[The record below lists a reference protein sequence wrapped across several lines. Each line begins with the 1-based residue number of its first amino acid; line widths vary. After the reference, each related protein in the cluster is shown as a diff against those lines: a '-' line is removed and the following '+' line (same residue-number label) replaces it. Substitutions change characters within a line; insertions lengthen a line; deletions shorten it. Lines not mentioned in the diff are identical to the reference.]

1 MYLPL
6 WWRALLLHL
15 CEDTIRLVIY
25 ALRAS
30 RQLAIAFDLLLSTHV
45 ASLSSPN
52 QRPTS
57 QDRYCAKTSL
67 TLAILLLFGSL
78 ESSSNIAES
87 GNI

>member
-45 ASLSSPN
+45 ASLLLPPSGQYVSSGYP
-52 QRPTS
+52 RPEPMM
-57 QDRYCAKTSL
+57 RR
-67 TLAILLLFGSL
+67 
-78 ESSSNIAES
+78 
-87 GNI
+87 